1 MMELVSIPSIMI
13 ISYLVTE
20 IFKLWIKKKK
30 YLPLVA
36 GISGL
41 ILGIIIYYIEPDILN
56 TSNIFTS
63 MAKGIISGLA
73 STGSN
78 EIIKQMRK
86 EE

>member
-1 MMELVSIPSIMI
+1 MMELVSIPSVMI

-41 ILGIIIYYIEPDILN
+41 ILGIIIYYIEPEILN

-63 MAKGIISGLA
+63 MAKGIVSGLA